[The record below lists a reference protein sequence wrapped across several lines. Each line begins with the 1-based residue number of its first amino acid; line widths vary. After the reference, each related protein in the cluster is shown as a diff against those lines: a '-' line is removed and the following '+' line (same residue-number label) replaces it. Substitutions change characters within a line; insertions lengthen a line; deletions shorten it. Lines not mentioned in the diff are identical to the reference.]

1 MTSVIRILS
10 AAGVLALLT
19 WCVGFIAFASAIPT
33 AVADV
38 ATRTDAI
45 VVLTGGRGRIE
56 TGLELLQKGSAAKLF
71 VSGAGGQTRLTDL
84 VADATTLSP
93 EIATAVSLG
102 REAEDTPGN
111 AVETSAWVAREGV
124 NSIRLVT
131 AAYHMP
137 RSLLEMHAAMPQ
149 TTIIAHPVF
158 PSNVMADWWRYPGT
172 ASLIARE
179 YIKVIIT
186 RARIAL
192 SGPAKE
198 MSNS

>member
-1 MTSVIRILS
+1 MSSVVKILV

-33 AVADV
+33 VVADS
-38 ATRTDAI
+38 AARTDAI

-71 VSGAGGQTRLTDL
+71 VSGTGGQTRLADL
-84 VADATTLSP
+84 VSETTTLSP
-93 EIATAVSLG
+93 ETAAAVSLG
-102 REAEDTPGN
+102 REAADTPGN

-124 NSIRLVT
+124 TSIRLVT

-149 TTIIAHPVF
+149 TTIVAHPVF

-179 YIKVIIT
+179 YIKFIIT

-192 SGPAKE
+192 NGPATE
-198 MSNS
+198 ASNS